1 MTILAGTGKGLFAIA
16 SGHGATAV
24 LAERT
29 VRDLKKSGGRLLAG
43 TDVGLFASEDGGRT
57 WRPSGIEGRIVWQ
70 IFAGP
75 YAGEVYAGTQPA
87 GLFRSKDDGRTW
99 DEIDSFAHAPDAER
113 WCVPVMPRQPGRARA
128 LVVDRADSRRIWVG
142 VEVGGVVRTNDG
154 GGTWR
159 LDLPGGNPDI
169 HMMVAHPARPNVL
182 FASTGYGR
190 IDGVAEQIEGNAG
203 MFRSDDGGATWQY
216 VWRGV
221 TPRYARPLCVDPRPP
236 YGVTVG
242 ASPTAFSSFKDAGGA
257 QAMLYRSD
265 DLGATWR
272 SLGDP
277 AHSPSP
283 ANFHG
288 LVPDPTSPGGV
299 VVGTDCGEVW
309 RVSDAAQWVQLASGL
324 PIVWSV
330 LATAS

>member
-1 MTILAGTGKGLFAIA
+1 MTIFAGTGKGLFAIDA
-16 SGHGATAV
+16 AHGTTAV

-29 VRDLKKSGGRLLAG
+29 VRDLKNSGGRLLAG

-57 WRPSGIEGRIVWQ
+57 WRPTGIEGRIVWQ

-99 DEIDSFAHAPDAER
+99 DEVDSFAHAPEAER
-113 WCVPVMPRQPGRARA
+113 WCVPLKPPQPGRARA
-128 LVVDRADSRRIWVG
+128 LVVDRADARRIWVG
-142 VEVGGVVRTNDG
+142 VEVGGVVSTNDG
-154 GGTWR
+154 GGKWR
-159 LDLPGGNPDI
+159 LDLPGNNPDI
-169 HMMVAHPARPNVL
+169 HMMVAHPERPNVL

-242 ASPTAFSSFKDAGGA
+242 ASPTAFSNFKDAGGA
-257 QAMLYRSD
+257 QAMLFRTD

-272 SLGDP
+272 SLGDAP
-277 AHSPSP
+277 HSPSP

-299 VVGTDCGEVW
+299 IVGTDSGEVW
-309 RVSDAAQWVQLASGL
+309 RVSDGAQWTPLASGL

-330 LATAS
+330 LATS